1 MVLSAWSLHGRGPVV
16 TKDETE
22 RGNEVP
28 QASQQYDELDLHDR
42 GKPWEVHGDLGTWHI
57 TRRLSVQSG
66 GLQLQ

>member
-1 MVLSAWSLHGRGPVV
+1 MVLSACSLHGRGPVV

-22 RGNEVP
+22 RENEVP
-28 QASQQYDELDLHDR
+28 RASQQYYELDLHDL
-42 GKPWEVHGDLGTWHI
+42 PWEVHGDLGTWHI

>member
-1 MVLSAWSLHGRGPVV
+1 MV

>member
-1 MVLSAWSLHGRGPVV
+1 MV

-28 QASQQYDELDLHDR
+28 QASQQYSEFDLHDR
-42 GKPWEVHGDLGTWHI
+42 GKPWEVHGDLGAWHI